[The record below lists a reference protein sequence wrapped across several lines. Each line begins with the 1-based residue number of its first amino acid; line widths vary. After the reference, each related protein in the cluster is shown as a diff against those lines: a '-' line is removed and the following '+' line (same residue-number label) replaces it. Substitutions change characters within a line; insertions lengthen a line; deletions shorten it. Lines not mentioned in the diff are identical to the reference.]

1 MKRAMRQFLMI
12 LAVVIALPLTTA
24 YGWSVEM
31 MTAKQARD
39 AALAGEIVL
48 IDVRT
53 ADEWRA
59 TGIGDVATPIT
70 MHNNQFLTRL
80 RTVIDQNPDKKIA
93 FICAAGVRSG
103 NIARALESQG
113 ITNVIDVAEGI
124 MGSAKGLGWL
134 KQGLPVKPVPTKSD

>member
-80 RTVIDQNPDKKIA
+80 RTVIDQNRIRRSPLSVQLACGRAILHAPLK
-93 FICAAGVRSG
+93 VR
-103 NIARALESQG
+103 A
-113 ITNVIDVAEGI
+113 
-124 MGSAKGLGWL
+124 
-134 KQGLPVKPVPTKSD
+134 